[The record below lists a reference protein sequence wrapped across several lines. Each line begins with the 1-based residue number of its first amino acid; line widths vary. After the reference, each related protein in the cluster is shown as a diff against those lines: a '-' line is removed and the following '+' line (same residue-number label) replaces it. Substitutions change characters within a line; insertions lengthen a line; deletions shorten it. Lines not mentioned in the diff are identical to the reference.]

1 MSYSVGIRDRGSD
14 WKLDPPPRVRR
25 YGETTFAN
33 LGEGGLETEMQ
44 SYENH
49 AHRPVLTVVGFMFVA
64 FATAQFA
71 LLWRVLGS
79 STSLGLLA
87 LCAAVMVLLQISRR
101 YTTRLQDRIIKLEM
115 RVRTAS
121 LLTPEQ
127 QRLLDQLNNKQIA
140 ALRFA
145 CDAELPAL
153 LERAVRDKLPPKGI
167 KRAVKTWVPDWD
179 RT

>member
-1 MSYSVGIRDRGSD
+1 
-14 WKLDPPPRVRR
+14 
-25 YGETTFAN
+25 
-33 LGEGGLETEMQ
+33 MQ

-49 AHRPVLTVVGFMFVA
+49 AHRPVLTAVGFMFVA

-71 LLWRVLGS
+71 LLWRALGS
-79 STSLGLLA
+79 STALGLLA

-115 RVRTAS
+115 RVRTAYV
-121 LLTPEQ
+121 LTPEQ

-153 LERAVRDKLPPKGI
+153 LERAVREKLPPKEI